1 MARRKGQVEEEE
13 EEDEEEEEGI
23 YLYPG
28 PGTYG
33 TETSSNGAAMMPR
46 EHQSRTTTTYNN

>member
-1 MARRKGQVEEEE
+1 MARRKGQVEE

-46 EHQSRTTTTYNN
+46 AHQSRTTTTYNN